1 LPTTTD
7 DLWFDNRSTEQTVRD
22 EIEKHALSLKRLTVL
37 NQPFLIDGCF
47 KGLFLPQL
55 EELVVPSLYYFDNQ
69 SGWEFLYGMPNLKV
83 LVADYTTAKDSMLEG
98 LSQAPWWN
106 KLTQLELKFAD
117 LKETTKWHELWAGK
131 TLALKTLCLFYL
143 DAQKTAQIFTSKLEQ
158 LQYLILG
165 TELGSDFLHYLA
177 KSNLPNLEDLDLSHS
192 SLGIEETVQ
201 FIEQP
206 RPGLPKLQR
215 VRKRIASDQRI
226 EYHDWNG
233 TPVDWGY
240 GELSDSEIEQQYL
253 KKSGLKILPAN
264 EQLISRGATMS
275 SPLRALERPPKT

>member
-1 LPTTTD
+1 MPTTTD
-7 DLWFDNRSTEQTVRD
+7 YLWFDNRSTQKTVRE

-55 EELVVPSLYYFDNQ
+55 EELVVPSLYYFDIQ
-69 SGWEFLYGMPNLKV
+69 IGWEFLYGMPNLKV
-83 LVADYTTAKDSMLEG
+83 LVADYTIAKDAMLEG
-98 LSQAPWWN
+98 LAQAPWWN

-117 LKETTKWHELWAGK
+117 LKETTKWHQMWAGK

-143 DAQKTAQIFTSKLEQ
+143 DAQKTAQLFTSKLDK

-165 TELGSDFLHYLA
+165 TELGSDFLINLA
-177 KSNLPNLEDLDLSHS
+177 KYNLPNLEDLDLSHS
-192 SLGIEETVQ
+192 TMSLDQTLQ

-206 RPGLPKLQR
+206 RPGLPNLKR
-215 VRKRIASDQRI
+215 VRKRIASEERI
-226 EYHDWNG
+226 EYYDWNG

-240 GELSDSEIEQQYL
+240 GELTDSEIEQKYL
-253 KKSGLKILPAN
+253 NKSGLKILPAN
-264 EQLISRGATMS
+264 EQLISRGAAMS
-275 SPLRALERPPKT
+275 SPLRALERPAKT